1 MYIQQKSTL
10 VRAISGII
18 LQCTICTVIHTNVYC
33 VWNRRY
39 KAYFLLQSL
48 QNIFWSYTIETNKG
62 STLSYIVMC
71 INTTLTLAIEYGLE
85 RLPPL
90 GTAQHGPCQSP
101 VNRTLHS
108 RTRAQLHDHHVS
120 LSEWGR
126 AGNVNTAYMY
136 KKDCMY
142 RNHSA
147 MYCIIRLQTTY
158 YFKQWV
164 HYTDELKGNPTSL

>member
-1 MYIQQKSTL
+1 
-10 VRAISGII
+10 
-18 LQCTICTVIHTNVYC
+18 
-33 VWNRRY
+33 
-39 KAYFLLQSL
+39 
-48 QNIFWSYTIETNKG
+48 
-62 STLSYIVMC
+62 MC

-142 RNHSA
+142 IETILQ
-147 MYCIIRLQTTY
+147 CIVSYVCKLLTTLSSEYITLMSLKVILPPCNSVRQGHNLHTALLQQQTPSKVLSSTGMVGVGQRPPSSTPA
-158 YFKQWV
+158 KQHV
-164 HYTDELKGNPTSL
+164 HVSHQYS